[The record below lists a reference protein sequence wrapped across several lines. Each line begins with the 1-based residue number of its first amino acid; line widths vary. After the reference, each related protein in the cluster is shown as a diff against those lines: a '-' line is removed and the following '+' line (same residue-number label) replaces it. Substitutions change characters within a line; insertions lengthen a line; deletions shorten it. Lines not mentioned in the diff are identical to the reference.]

1 MLMKTGKLFHKRVT
15 YLSDKYVSL
24 FIKANLKKK
33 KKSGVKRGECL

>member
-15 YLSDKYVSL
+15 YLSDKCVSL

-33 KKSGVKRGECL
+33 KKEWGEER